1 MPKLAT
7 VYTVERNPN
16 DTGVRLVA
24 IDGSL
29 TVNLHPGLVLD
40 FGKSLHSI
48 EVVGAQIPSK
58 ITWFSTAKRR
68 FTGDRCG
75 K

>member
-7 VYTVERNPN
+7 VYSVERNPN
-16 DTGVRLVA
+16 DTGLRLVA

-29 TVNLHPGLVLD
+29 TVNLRPGLVLD
-40 FGKSLHSI
+40 FGKSLNSI
-48 EVVGAQIPSK
+48 QVVGTQTPSK
-58 ITWFSTAKRR
+58 INWFSTPNKR
-68 FTGDRCG
+68 FTGNRHG